1 MGEPAGVGEA
11 EISLLLNRH
20 PCSHDL
26 LHDDLPVKIEKTQP
40 TPLVEVIVNSL
51 YDANEE
57 LEPLMDT
64 STTFDEADEG
74 IKNPIIKAL
83 AAKMIP
89 KLDDQNKIQS
99 ELNNASLKRSHTTLN
114 IFDQTATNV
123 LKLFS
128 AKNWTETF
136 FNRIFR
142 KKFLTLPIADVD
154 VRSYIG
160 EENYLHHQFQQQHS
174 IGLPAIDM
182 HKLAHVDIDKFE
194 NLLMTSRHSI
204 YHHHL
209 QHLPGIKSINGLCR
223 RITQSLTL

>member
-26 LHDDLPVKIEKTQP
+26 LHDDLPVKIETTQP

-57 LEPLMDT
+57 LPPMDT
-64 STTFDEADEG
+64 SATFDEADEG